1 MTSTLTQQWLRQVA
15 QPYPSKDRVYADVD
29 AVLASYAT
37 LRPKTEVYTFNDGRT
52 QLLICVHGLLPIS
65 YRGATYNIPV
75 AIWITYGYQREP
87 PLAYVVP
94 TSDMFVRASKAV
106 DPSGQ
111 CDIEYLRNWQRKSEG
126 CSLIGLVQAL
136 QDQFSREPPVYAK
149 PRTATPA
156 AVASSITPS
165 AAPAGQPSRPPPP
178 LPGSHSLPV
187 TAVSTP
193 TPPAGLDNR
202 PALPAKPH
210 SHSPSPSVSSPRHS
224 SQPSLGTRPA
234 PPLPTGSHRP
244 QPESGHAHD
253 APPVPRPPRAD
264 PNSRPTSAYASIP
277 HVHDT
282 RPNGYA
288 APAPPGHPALAGPS
302 TQPQPPYYTP
312 GPIAPQTSGQS
323 QQWQQP
329 PASPAANSH
338 WGHSPQSPPVYVST
352 RPASV
357 HVSTF
362 SHHAP
367 PPMLSSPPP
376 PQHAPQ
382 PVATI
387 HPPAAA
393 PIPDLLDDDAPGL
406 APSSAPAP
414 PRPPNPELVRLHAA
428 VHQKIHGELASLAAA
443 ANADAERMRAT
454 QADLLAG
461 EPAIRDE
468 MARLEAVKDVCRTVA
483 SRLRDTVNH
492 AEANVAELRRKGDP
506 EVDELICSTTIVHN
520 QLINLVAEDN
530 AIEDTIYHLHRALNA
545 GRIDLDKFL
554 KTTRVLAE
562 EQFTKRVLIERIL
575 AGLQANTSHSWT

>member
-52 QLLICVHGLLPIS
+52 QLLICVHGLVPIS

-111 CDIEYLRNWQRKSEG
+111 CDIEYLRNWGRKSEG

-149 PRTATPA
+149 PRTAP
-156 AVASSITPS
+156 
-165 AAPAGQPSRPPPP
+165 AAPAASTTTSVAPAVQPSRPPPP
-178 LPGSHSLPV
+178 LPGSQSLPV

-193 TPPAGLDNR
+193 TPPTRLDDR

-224 SQPSLGTRPA
+224 SQPSLGTRP
-234 PPLPTGSHRP
+234 PPPIPSGSHGP
-244 QPESGHAHD
+244 QESVHAHEPP
-253 APPVPRPPRAD
+253 PPVPRPPRAE
-264 PNSRPTSAYASIP
+264 PSSRPNSAYASIP
-277 HVHDT
+277 HARDV
-282 RPNGYA
+282 RPNGPF
-288 APAPPGHPALAGPS
+288 APGPVGHPAPFAGPS

-312 GPIAPQTSGQS
+312 GHVAPQTSGQS

-329 PASPAANSH
+329 PVSPSGNSH
-338 WGHSPQSPPVYVST
+338 WGNSPQSPPVYVST

-362 SHHAP
+362 NHP
-367 PPMLSSPPP
+367 VPPP
-376 PQHAPQ
+376 PPSTQYAPQ

-387 HPPAAA
+387 PPPAAA
-393 PIPDLLDDDAPGL
+393 PIPDLLDDDAPGMV
-406 APSSAPAP
+406 PSSIPAP

-428 VHQKIHGELASLAAA
+428 VHQKIHGELSALSAA
-443 ANADAERMRAT
+443 ANTDAERMRAT

-483 SRLRDTVNH
+483 SRLRDTVGH

-575 AGLQANTSHSWT
+575 AGLPAGTSHSWT